1 MGNKWQF
8 DLWSALIGLLAGVLG
23 AVLFRRFRQ
32 PAINLWQRLLG
43 QAHELRRRMSAGVE
57 GRYREEVAQYAQDR
71 HLGVGAAQ
79 LEEIFVPPRFLTPLP
94 EPQLEEGGI
103 LPRQQ
108 LAYLWP
114 ELAAQV
120 ATEPPATLSL
130 GKMVSSVRRA
140 AVIGPPGGGK
150 STTLAYLAL
159 SCAQAKSSEEL
170 DFGPDTF
177 PLYAHLAELVLASDE
192 EEIPA
197 GEPLLNAIQSRAGS
211 MTADRLPALLRQI
224 LQEGRAVILLDGWD
238 ELAPTE
244 RPPIVHWLTEL
255 LNLYPDNQFIMSAP
269 LVGYGPLLELG
280 FIPLIIQSWGM
291 AEVTRLARRWANTL
305 GATLPTVREHQRS
318 GAAKIPALD
327 FWQAGMTPLDTTL
340 NLWLMLAGEKP
351 PLRLAAR
358 YSTSIHHLLAPF
370 GDNGVNWPL
379 EIGHQ
384 VLGSLAHE
392 LDEAR
397 TLVSTA
403 AQLEEIVYTVL
414 SQREES
420 SAKIARECIKVLGQ
434 LSGLLIPWGTDRFVF
449 QSPAIFGYFW
459 AYQLA
464 SNQDTTIAR
473 ARSRNPEWSL
483 ALSFYAEMVDAGP
496 LIEQVLTAPADLLQ
510 ESLFQAARW
519 IADAQGKDQWMRPIL
534 IRLAKLMVD
543 AKAPLALRERAA
555 ATLVGTQDKGVSY
568 LLRQAAGS
576 PDPVLRATVVPGLG
590 ALATEL
596 PGRPGDKGALETL
609 IKVLQDE
616 SEEVKTAAIHAL
628 TVTRSEAAE
637 EALIHTLLEAEP
649 PIRQAAAEAMARMG
663 ESGHL
668 ILQDALETDDILVRR
683 AALAGLALIDE
694 PWADE
699 KLDIIQREDAEW
711 LVRSAA
717 EEILTKRQETSSI
730 EMIEQRTSDSLA
742 WLVSWAAG
750 RGEGVPGG
758 PAATAMLQRV
768 LKEAEEE
775 LARAAAARCLGDL
788 GQVRFI
794 KPLSATL
801 QDPSSPVR
809 EAALFSLA
817 TISHAWNK
825 RLTIGQEQ

>member
-1 MGNKWQF
+1 
-8 DLWSALIGLLAGVLG
+8 
-23 AVLFRRFRQ
+23 
-32 PAINLWQRLLG
+32 
-43 QAHELRRRMSAGVE
+43 
-57 GRYREEVAQYAQDR
+57 
-71 HLGVGAAQ
+71 
-79 LEEIFVPPRFLTPLP
+79 
-94 EPQLEEGGI
+94 
-103 LPRQQ
+103 
-108 LAYLWP
+108 
-114 ELAAQV
+114 
-120 ATEPPATLSL
+120 
-130 GKMVSSVRRA
+130 
-140 AVIGPPGGGK
+140 
-150 STTLAYLAL
+150 
-159 SCAQAKSSEEL
+159 
-170 DFGPDTF
+170 
-177 PLYAHLAELVLASDE
+177 
-192 EEIPA
+192 
-197 GEPLLNAIQSRAGS
+197 
-211 MTADRLPALLRQI
+211 
-224 LQEGRAVILLDGWD
+224 
-238 ELAPTE
+238 
-244 RPPIVHWLTEL
+244 
-255 LNLYPDNQFIMSAP
+255 
-269 LVGYGPLLELG
+269 
-280 FIPLIIQSWGM
+280 
-291 AEVTRLARRWANTL
+291 
-305 GATLPTVREHQRS
+305 
-318 GAAKIPALD
+318 
-327 FWQAGMTPLDTTL
+327 
-340 NLWLMLAGEKP
+340 
-351 PLRLAAR
+351 
-358 YSTSIHHLLAPF
+358 
-370 GDNGVNWPL
+370 
-379 EIGHQ
+379 
-384 VLGSLAHE
+384 
-392 LDEAR
+392 
-397 TLVSTA
+397 
-403 AQLEEIVYTVL
+403 
-414 SQREES
+414 
-420 SAKIARECIKVLGQ
+420 
-434 LSGLLIPWGTDRFVF
+434 
-449 QSPAIFGYFW
+449 
-459 AYQLA
+459 
-464 SNQDTTIAR
+464 
-473 ARSRNPEWSL
+473 
-483 ALSFYAEMVDAGP
+483 
-496 LIEQVLTAPADLLQ
+496 LIERVLTAPADLLQ

-519 IADAQGKDQWMRPIL
+519 IADAQGKEQWMRPIL

-596 PGRPGDKGALETL
+596 PGRPGDKGALEAL

-637 EALIHTLLEAEP
+637 EALIHTLLDADP

-663 ESGHL
+663 ESGHH

-694 PWADE
+694 PWAEE

-730 EMIEQRTSDSLA
+730 EMIEQRPSDSLT

-788 GQVRFI
+788 GETRFI

-801 QDPSSPVR
+801 QDPSRSVR